1 VTTSTGRALLLDQTS
16 EREWQAQVR
25 RWLNRAGWR
34 THCVYNSRRSPE
46 GWPDIFAARNGR
58 AIAMELKVKN
68 NKPTQAQLEWQ
79 LELQACGIEAYVF
92 YPRDEERVKQVL
104 A

>member
-1 VTTSTGRALLLDQTS
+1 
-16 EREWQAQVR
+16 
-25 RWLNRAGWR
+25 
-34 THCVYNSRRSPE
+34 
-46 GWPDIFAARNGR
+46 
-58 AIAMELKVKN
+58 MELKVKN